1 MIGDTFES
9 MTGIGIVVAKFN
21 SGITMK
27 MKDEAVRAAEDN
39 DANVEGVRKVPG
51 AYDSPLAAREMAS
64 REDVDCVVVL
74 GAIIKGDTDHDRV
87 IASSTAR
94 SLQQVSLDTSTP
106 VALGITGPGMTADE
120 ARDRIDY
127 GYDAAESAL
136 EMAEAET
143 PTGS

>member
-1 MIGDTFES
+1 
-9 MTGIGIVVAKFN
+9 MTDLGIVVAEFN

-27 MKDEAVRAAEDN
+27 MKDEAVRAAEEHGADV
-39 DANVEGVRKVPG
+39 AGVRKVPG
-51 AYDSPLAAREMAS
+51 AYDTPLAAQEMAS
-64 REDVDCVVVL
+64 REGVDCVVVL
-74 GAIIKGDTDHDRV
+74 GAIIKGDTDHDKV

-94 SLQQVSLDTSTP
+94 TLQQVSLDTSTP

-120 ARDRIDY
+120 ARERIDY

-143 PTGS
+143 PTAS